1 MTTFVIPLVG
11 EREIARPVSRTRVL
25 SMEPSPWSWGPAW
38 DELAAIVLTS
48 AAYAL
53 GVRRYGASRPRV
65 LAFAAS
71 QLLVLAVFVTP
82 IDTLALNYLLSAH
95 LFQNVVLAEWAPAL
109 AVLGIGPALAR
120 ATARYRFVRGITHPL
135 VALPFW
141 LVTYAVWHIPHV
153 YDGALRNEALLH
165 VEHANY
171 FLAGLVLW
179 WPVFQADPHDVPSAG
194 KAAYVFAAFLL
205 ASPLGLLLAL
215 LPEPIYAFYE
225 EAPRI
230 WGLTPLSDQQIAGVI
245 MAGAEAV
252 VFFALFAL
260 FALRFLAEEAGA
272 PSSRLR

>member
-1 MTTFVIPLVG
+1 MK
-11 EREIARPVSRTRVL
+11 
-25 SMEPSPWSWGPAW
+25 PSPWSWPAAW
-38 DELAAIVLTS
+38 DELAAVALICT
-48 AAYAL
+48 AYGLAI
-53 GVRRYGASRPRV
+53 RRCGASRPHV
-65 LAFAAS
+65 IAFAAS

-109 AVLGIGPALAR
+109 AVLGVSPALAR
-120 ATARYRFVRGITHPL
+120 AAGRYRIVRAITHPL

-141 LVTYAVWHIPHV
+141 LVTYAVWHIPRI
-153 YDGALRNEALLH
+153 YDGALRHDALLH

-171 FLAGLVLW
+171 FLAGLVFW
-179 WPVFQADPHDVPSAG
+179 WPVFQAEPHDVPSAR

-230 WGLTPLSDQQIAGVI
+230 WGLSALADQQIGGVV
-245 MAGAEAV
+245 MAGTEAV
-252 VFFALFAL
+252 VFFAVFAV
-260 FALRFLAEEAGA
+260 FVLRFLGDEAGA
-272 PSSRLR
+272 PTRLR